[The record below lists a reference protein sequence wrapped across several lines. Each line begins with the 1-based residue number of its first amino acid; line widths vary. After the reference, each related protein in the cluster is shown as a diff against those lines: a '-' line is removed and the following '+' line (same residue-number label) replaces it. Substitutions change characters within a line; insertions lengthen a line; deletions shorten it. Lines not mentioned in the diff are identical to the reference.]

1 MLAGLDFTG
10 NSAAFVEEYEG
21 DIQSLV
27 AMLDNRQTPSE
38 SKAQNNKKQFL
49 KKKLCDMEVSWSKDK
64 LNELWQKVEVPQS
77 ILDILKSN
85 VAPLPS
91 FK

>member
-49 KKKLCDMEVSWSKDK
+49 KKKLCDMEVSWSKRQAQRA
-64 LNELWQKVEVPQS
+64 LAEGGGASVYS
-77 ILDILKSN
+77 
-85 VAPLPS
+85 
-91 FK
+91 